1 MSGPTCTCSDGTQCV
16 AASGPTASGQ
26 CRGDD
31 GTCFACRCAAPDTA
45 IATPSGERP
54 IADLRPGDLVY
65 SVDGEEIRAV
75 PIVRIN
81 RTPVANHRV
90 RQVTFD
96 NGHSIEMTAGHPLA
110 DGRPLSALRAGSELT
125 GGIVVAVT
133 SIPYAHDATY
143 DILPLSTSGA
153 YFASGVLVGSTLGG
167 APIGH
172 RASPGHLL
180 VSSP

>member
-1 MSGPTCTCSDGTQCV
+1 MYGPTCTCSDGTQCV
-16 AASGPTASGQ
+16 AASGPAASGE

-31 GTCFACRCAAPDTA
+31 GTCFGCRCAAPDTA
-45 IATPSGERP
+45 IATPGGERP
-54 IADLRPGDLVY
+54 IANLRPGDLVY

-90 RQVTFD
+90 LQVTFD
-96 NGHSIEMTAGHPLA
+96 NGRSIEMTAGHPLA
-110 DGRPLSALRAGSELT
+110 DGRPLSSLRPGTELT

-153 YFASGVLVGSTLGG
+153 YFASGVLVGSTLLG

-172 RASPGHLL
+172 R
-180 VSSP
+180 SSPRHFD